1 MKQIEFS
8 WTGSENSEEGH
19 AIFKCD
25 GVTVLSLPF
34 PEFKQAHVVC
44 NAMNFVRQRGREI
57 GIKEAKAA
65 MLASLSNL

>member
-1 MKQIEFS
+1 MKQIELS

-34 PEFKQAHVVC
+34 PEFKQAYAVC
-44 NAMNFVRQRGREI
+44 NAMNLVRASGREI
-57 GIKEAKAA
+57 GIKEAKAT
-65 MLASLSNL
+65 MLASVSKL

>member
-1 MKQIEFS
+1 MKQIDFS

-34 PEFKQAHVVC
+34 PEFKQAHAVD
-44 NAMNFVRQRGREI
+44 AM
-57 GIKEAKAA
+57 KEKA
-65 MLASLSNL
+65 

>member
-1 MKQIEFS
+1 MKPIEFR

-25 GVTVLSLPF
+25 GATVLSLPF
-34 PEFKQAHVVC
+34 PEFKQAYAVC
-44 NAMNFVRQRGREI
+44 NAMNLARDSGREI

-65 MLASLSNL
+65 MLASVSKL